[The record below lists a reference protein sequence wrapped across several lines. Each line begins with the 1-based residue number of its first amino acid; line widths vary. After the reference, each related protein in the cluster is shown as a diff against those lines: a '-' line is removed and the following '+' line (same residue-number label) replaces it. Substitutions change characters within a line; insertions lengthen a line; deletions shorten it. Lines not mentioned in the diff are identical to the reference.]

1 MFVAQAH
8 SFASQARLAIT
19 LSWVAG
25 YTNLLCLLVV
35 AHPTSHISGTASL
48 VGQYLVEPSKYTGGL
63 GPLAFILASFLL
75 GAGVSGV
82 LTEVGRRRGWDSIY
96 VLPIAAEALLLVAV
110 ALSIELSGRV
120 MIDSGPALWIILGC
134 ASGAM
139 GLQNATITRIS
150 AGVVRTTHVTGVATD
165 LGMETA
171 QLLIYVWDHRRW
183 GEPHPHHHH
192 RKHENPLS
200 GKRLA
205 LLLSI
210 FGSFIFGAALAAIL
224 FDHEV
229 TRAIAVYPPVLFLLW
244 IIYVDSTRPIAEI
257 ESVGE
262 KHADDHGLPPELAVF
277 HVRRDAKRKGKTHR
291 LPNLLTWADNLPA
304 HVRVVV
310 LDLDHITV
318 LDDNAALELRAAINH
333 LTQADRRLVLAG
345 ITSEQYAQLD
355 RLGVVAQLDPLSIN
369 ADFDLA
375 VARGL
380 SLLSEPRP

>member
-25 YTNLLCLLVV
+25 YTNLLCLLII
-35 AHPTSHISGTASL
+35 AHPTSHISGISSL
-48 VGQYLVEPSKYTGGL
+48 LGQSLVEPSKYAHAIW
-63 GPLAFILASFLL
+63 PLIFILAAFLI
-75 GAGVSGV
+75 GAGISGV
-82 LTEVGRRRGWDSIY
+82 LTELGRRRGWDSIY
-96 VLPIAAEALLLVAV
+96 VLPIAVQALLLVAV
-110 ALSIELSGRV
+110 ALSIEQSGRV
-120 MIDSGPALWIILGC
+120 ELTGGAYYWIIAGC
-134 ASGAM
+134 SAAAM

-150 AGVVRTTHVTGVATD
+150 SGVVRTTHVTGVATD

-171 QLLIYVWDHRRW
+171 QLLIYAWDHRRW

-210 FGSFIFGAALAAIL
+210 FVSFIFGAALAAL
-224 FDHEV
+224 FYDHA
-229 TRAIAVYPPVLFLLW
+229 RLFAVYPPVLFLLW

-257 ESVGE
+257 ESVGGPSAGE
-262 KHADDHGLPPELAVF
+262 EALPPELAVF
-277 HVRRDAKRKGKTHR
+277 HVRRDTRRKGRTHR
-291 LPNLLTWADNLPA
+291 LPNLLTWADRLPDA
-304 HVRVVV
+304 VRVVV
-310 LDLDHITV
+310 LDLDHVAV
-318 LDDNAALELRAAINH
+318 LDDNAAMELRAAINH
-333 LTQADRRLVLAG
+333 LGQSNRKLVLAG
-345 ITSEQYAQLD
+345 VTAEQYTQLE
-355 RLGVVAQLDPLSIN
+355 RLGVVALLDPLSIN

-380 SLLSEPRP
+380 SLL